1 MTRSLFSFAMA
12 AAMAA
17 LLFAAPAQAKVTVAI
32 GDQRAAT
39 FTNPL
44 YTSLGLKKTRYLVP
58 WDAAQNPSQIT
69 ENDFYM
75 AAARRANQEVLVH
88 FTAKRGCFENG
99 VYSKA
104 KACKA
109 PTKKQYMTAV
119 KTFHQRYPYQKVY
132 GAWNEANHI
141 SQPTYSR
148 NGKGKG
154 PKLAGTYYKGMVKA
168 LKQAKCKKCT
178 VVAGD
183 LLDSGN
189 LRNYARSMLKYTGKS
204 RKLVWGLHNYA
215 DANRGRSKGTTT
227 MLKTVPGKVWLT
239 ETGGITIFVGSNLK
253 PTEAKAAKAMKFIF
267 QIAKKYNKRKR
278 GFKSSI
284 DRLYVYD
291 FGPSALGSRFDASLL
306 NPNGTARLTY
316 QEFAKAAKKS
326 KK

>member
-1 MTRSLFSFAMA
+1 MA

-39 FTNPL
+39 FQNPL
-44 YTSLGLKKTRYLVP
+44 YTSLGLKKIRYLVA
-58 WDAAQNPSQIT
+58 WDAAQDPSQLPEI
-69 ENDFYM
+69 DGFM
-75 AAARRANQEVLVH
+75 SAAERANQEVLVH
-88 FTAKRGCFENG
+88 FTAKRGCFNNG
-99 VYSKA
+99 VYSKTA
-104 KACKA
+104 ACKA
-109 PTKKQYMTAV
+109 PTMKEYSRAV
-119 KTFHQRYPYQKVY
+119 ETFHRRYPGTKVY

-141 SQPTYSR
+141 SQPTYSK
-148 NGKGKG
+148 NGTGKG
-154 PKLAGTYYKGMVKA
+154 PRLAGQYYKAMKKSLKKA
-168 LKQAKCKKCT
+168 GCKKCT
-178 VVAGD
+178 IVAGD

-189 LRNYARSMLKYTGKS
+189 LRKYARSMLKYTGRS

-267 QIAKKYNKRKR
+267 KIAQRFHKRKR

-291 FGPSALGSRFDASLL
+291 FGPSAQGSRFDASLL
-306 NPNGTARLTY
+306 NPNGVARLTY
-316 QEFAKAAKKS
+316 KEFAKAAKKS